1 MTTETETPRLTSVV
15 FRLTRQKL
23 AALKQLSRDTR
34 VRQSEYLREAIE
46 DVLQKYEAAGGYFA
60 DSGEIPPAAD
70 YGVTPEP
77 ARA

>member
-1 MTTETETPRLTSVV
+1 MSTEPRLTSVV
-15 FRLTRQKL
+15 FRLTRLKL

-46 DVLQKYEAAGGYFA
+46 DVLQKYEEKEVGYFPDA
-60 DSGEIPPAAD
+60 GELSAAPD
-70 YGVTPEP
+70 FSVAVES